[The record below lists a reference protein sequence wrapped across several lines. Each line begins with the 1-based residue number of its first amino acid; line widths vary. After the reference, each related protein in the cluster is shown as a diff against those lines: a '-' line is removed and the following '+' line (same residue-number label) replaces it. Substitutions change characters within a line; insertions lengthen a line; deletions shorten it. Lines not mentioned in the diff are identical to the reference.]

1 MSLSP
6 VSILPTPVPEDI
18 RPKSSPELDHTFSL
32 RDDYGNGNRPLR
44 QHPFEKAGRTATSE
58 KFWAS
63 LARRSLLVAETTVQV
78 RNADLSVPFG
88 SVSGRIVTVGDYLV
102 FIDEER
108 PEMSFAAARTDIQNI
123 TAQDDTVVIESK
135 SNPLPETGTASIW

>member
-1 MSLSP
+1 MK
-6 VSILPTPVPEDI
+6 I
-18 RPKSSPELDHTFSL
+18 RSVLFSTL
-32 RDDYGNGNRPLR
+32 FLL
-44 QHPFEKAGRTATSE
+44 FS
-58 KFWAS
+58 
-63 LARRSLLVAETTVQV
+63 SLLVAETTVQV

-108 PEMSFAAARTDIQNI
+108 PEMSFAIARTHIQNI

-135 SNPLPETGTASIW
+135 SNPLWETGTASIW